1 MADLTPAQQL
11 GRRIHAARAAR
22 GWSMRQVAIK
32 AGLSVT
38 PVMSLEHGREVEYS
52 NAVRIAAALGIPL
65 VEAGAP

>member
-1 MADLTPAQQL
+1 
-11 GRRIHAARAAR
+11 
-22 GWSMRQVAIK
+22 MRQVAIK

-65 VEAGAP
+65 TEAGRP